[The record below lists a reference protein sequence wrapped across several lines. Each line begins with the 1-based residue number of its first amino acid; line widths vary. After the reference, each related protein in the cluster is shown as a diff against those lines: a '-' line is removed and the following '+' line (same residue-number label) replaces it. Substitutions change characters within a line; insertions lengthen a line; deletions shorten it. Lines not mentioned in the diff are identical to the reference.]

1 MEILNKI
8 WSVAKSKPLYAIAFV
23 VALIAFIY
31 ITDWNVVGGLLTAF
45 FVLVI
50 YITGAEL
57 LKEYK
62 KSPKAKP
69 ATSKKPA
76 AKKATKKAKK

>member
-1 MEILNKI
+1 MDILNKI
-8 WSVAKSKPLYAIAFV
+8 WSVAKHKPLYAIAFV
-23 VALIAFIY
+23 VALITFVY
-31 ITDWNVVGGLLTAF
+31 ITDWNLIGGLLTAF

-57 LKEYK
+57 VSEYK
-62 KSPKAKP
+62 KLPKSKP
-69 ATSKKPA
+69 ATAKKPS